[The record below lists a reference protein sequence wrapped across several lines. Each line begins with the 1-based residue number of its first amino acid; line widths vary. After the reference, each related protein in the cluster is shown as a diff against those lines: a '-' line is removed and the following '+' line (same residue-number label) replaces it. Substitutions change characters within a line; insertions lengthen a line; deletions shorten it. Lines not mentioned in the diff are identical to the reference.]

1 VRPVLPSDEWVNLA
15 REAGAEVPDGAVEH
29 LA

>member
-1 VRPVLPSDEWVNLA
+1 VRPVMPVDEWVNLA
-15 REAGAEVPDGAVEH
+15 REAGADVPEDAVKD